1 MHFMHLV
8 DKSQLFAGAPQ
19 VQCLFE
25 TLDHI
30 ITAITE
36 NTKKKNTDK
45 DDKVE
50 EVKDDYNID
59 IEESL
64 ARDPSISMSNGEL
77 PLMKEYMSN
86 AAAGNL
92 NAR

>member
-1 MHFMHLV
+1 M
-8 DKSQLFAGAPQ
+8 
-19 VQCLFE
+19 
-25 TLDHI
+25 
-30 ITAITE
+30 
-36 NTKKKNTDK
+36 
-45 DDKVE
+45 
-50 EVKDDYNID
+50 KDDYNLD

-77 PLMKEYMSN
+77 PLMKEYTSN